1 MSRCTFGPEADT
13 YLLGRDMR
21 RGVVNGEP
29 HFDSAWDERS
39 YTSVIPFTVPYR
51 LYCVSARE
59 TIHGAPDSTS
69 CLGSAK
75 PVRKVPFSQLFKRV
89 GKPAWPIVHLF
100 LSSER
105 AS

>member
-1 MSRCTFGPEADT
+1 
-13 YLLGRDMR
+13 MR
-21 RGVVNGEP
+21 TCALAP
-29 HFDSAWDERS
+29 
-39 YTSVIPFTVPYR
+39 TVEEQH
-51 LYCVSARE
+51 A
-59 TIHGAPDSTS
+59 